1 MKNDILTMH
10 RQGVSIKAITKSLG
24 ISRNTVRS
32 YIREYE
38 KINKLLSDSND
49 KNEIIELQDK
59 LVGRP
64 TKKSNYKQSVFTGKL
79 KVRFYEL
86 IKLSELKDNDLGINK
101 QKLTASL
108 LHRKLRS
115 EGFDVGITT
124 IQIEFKKY
132 KNKKI
137 EAFIKQDYKPG
148 FRAEYDFHEVKVI
161 IDGKKC
167 IKHQAT
173 ITLPYSNYIF
183 VKYYDNQKFESFI
196 DSLISFFKDIG
207 GVPATLVFDN
217 MRNVV
222 RKFVYRG
229 EKEYTEDLIK
239 LSNYYGFKIVTTNP
253 RSGNEKG
260 HVEVSGKIVRTELF
274 TFNYKF
280 YSLENFNEYVI
291 KELIKL
297 NELKLEKFNDEKF
310 FLSNLPTHSYELGR
324 LEYARVNSES
334 LISLDTNFYSVPDS
348 YVGNKVVLRVYIDKL
363 MIYNEKNKLLATHNK
378 KSGKNEYSINIHH
391 FISTLN
397 KKPGALENSLA
408 LKQAPNIYQELF
420 HKYFTTNV
428 KAFLDLIN
436 KNDIYELTII
446 LKDLENGQSINE
458 LTTSKPKR
466 SIEQIST
473 NQINQIS
480 KLFNQGELKQ

>member
-1 MKNDILTMH
+1 MI
-10 RQGVSIKAITKSLG
+10 IK
-24 ISRNTVRS
+24 
-32 YIREYE
+32 
-38 KINKLLSDSND
+38 
-49 KNEIIELQDK
+49 
-59 LVGRP
+59 
-64 TKKSNYKQSVFTGKL
+64 
-79 KVRFYEL
+79 
-86 IKLSELKDNDLGINK
+86 
-101 QKLTASL
+101 
-108 LHRKLRS
+108 
-115 EGFDVGITT
+115 
-124 IQIEFKKY
+124 
-132 KNKKI
+132 
-137 EAFIKQDYKPG
+137 
-148 FRAEYDFHEVKVI
+148 
-161 IDGKKC
+161 
-167 IKHQAT
+167 
-173 ITLPYSNYIF
+173 
-183 VKYYDNQKFESFI
+183 KFESFI
-196 DSLISFFKDIG
+196 DSLISFFEDIG

-222 RKFVYRG
+222 RKFVYKG

-297 NELKLEKFNDEKF
+297 NELKLDKFNDEKF
-310 FLSNLPTHSYELGR
+310 FLNNLPTHSYELGR

-363 MIYNEKNKLLATHNK
+363 MIYNEKNELLATHNK

-420 HKYFTTNV
+420 HKYFITNV

-446 LKDLENGQSINE
+446 LKDLENGQSIHE
-458 LTTSKPKR
+458 LTTSKSKR

-480 KLFNQGELKQ
+480 KLYNQGELKQ